1 MGLIWCSRGTDDMI
15 TFANVALIMEN
26 YGDTTFVHNFVHNS
40 PTWRVVVGGGVTQH
54 HSSTNHNSPRRQVV
68 HKVVHIVVALEPL
81 TNYMAT
87 FVDVVATMH

>member
-26 YGDTTFVHNFVHNS
+26 YGDTTFVHNS
-40 PTWRVVVGGGVTQH
+40 PMWRVVVGGGVTQH
-54 HSSTNHNSPRRQVV
+54 HSSTNHNSPRGQVM

-87 FVDVVATMH
+87 FVDVVAMMH

>member
-40 PTWRVVVGGGVTQH
+40 PTWRVVVGGGVT
-54 HSSTNHNSPRRQVV
+54 
-68 HKVVHIVVALEPL
+68 
-81 TNYMAT
+81 
-87 FVDVVATMH
+87 

>member
-26 YGDTTFVHNFVHNS
+26 YGDTIFVHNFVHNS
-40 PTWRVVVGGGVTQH
+40 PTWRVVVGGGVSQH
-54 HSSTNHNSPRRQVV
+54 HTTTNHNSPRRQ
-68 HKVVHIVVALEPL
+68 VVHIVVALEPL

-87 FVDVVATMH
+87 FVDVVAMMH

>member
-26 YGDTTFVHNFVHNS
+26 YGDITFVHNFVHNS

-54 HSSTNHNSPRRQVV
+54 HPSTNHNSTRGRVV
-68 HKVVHIVVALEPL
+68 HKVMQIVVSLEPL
-81 TNYMAT
+81 TG
-87 FVDVVATMH
+87 DQR

>member
-26 YGDTTFVHNFVHNS
+26 YGDTTFVHNS
-40 PTWRVVVGGGVTQH
+40 PMWRAVVGGGVTQH
-54 HSSTNHNSPRRQVV
+54 HSSTNHNSPRRQ
-68 HKVVHIVVALEPL
+68 VVHIVVALEPL